1 MMLPLGRR
9 LAVDI
14 GDVRTGVAISD
25 AAGILASPYTTV
37 SGENYLA
44 KIAEIVKNEEVTV
57 VYVGL
62 PLHLSGQE
70 GNAAAK
76 VRAEVSNLKNQLAE
90 TVIVR
95 LLDERLTTKSASSK
109 VISNQGKVNRSNI
122 DQLAAV
128 EILEFA
134 LNSERLNKELAGYE
148 AIS

>member
-37 SGENYLA
+37 SGESYLDQ
-44 KIAEIVKNEEVTV
+44 IAEIVESEEIAVI
-57 VYVGL
+57 YVGL
-62 PLHLSGQE
+62 PLHLSGHE
-70 GNAAAK
+70 GDAAAK
-76 VRAEVSNLKNQLAE
+76 VRAAVNNLKNLLAG
-90 TVIVR
+90 TVVVR

-134 LNSERLNKELAGYE
+134 LNSERMNKELAGYE
-148 AIS
+148 AIT

>member
-14 GDVRTGVAISD
+14 GDARTGVAISD
-25 AAGILASPYTTV
+25 VTGVLASPYATIT
-37 SGENYLA
+37 GEDYLSKLA
-44 KIAEIVKNEEVTV
+44 QIVKSEEVVV

-62 PLHLSGQE
+62 PLHLSGVE
-70 GNAAAK
+70 GAAAAK
-76 VRAEVSNLKNQLAE
+76 VRAEVGKLRSELEDSVSL
-90 TVIVR
+90 R

-109 VISNQGKVNRSNI
+109 LNPNQAKPNRSNI

-134 LNSERLNKELAGYE
+134 LNFERLNKELAGYE
-148 AIS
+148 PIS

>member
-1 MMLPLGRR
+1 MPLGRR

-25 AAGILASPYTTV
+25 AAGILASPYATV
-37 SGENYLA
+37 SGQDYLT
-44 KIAEIVKNEEVTV
+44 KIAEIVNSEGVTV

-70 GNAAAK
+70 GDAAAK
-76 VRAEVSNLKNQLAE
+76 VRVAVSKLKKLLTE
-90 TVIVR
+90 TVIIR

-109 VISNQGKVNRSNI
+109 VISNHSKVNRSNI

-134 LNSERLNKELAGYE
+134 LNSERLTRELAGND
-148 AIS
+148 AVH

>member
-1 MMLPLGRR
+1 MLPLGRR

-25 AAGILASPYTTV
+25 VTGILASPYATIT
-37 SGENYLA
+37 GEDYLSKLA
-44 KIAEIVKNEEVTV
+44 QIVKSEEVVV

-62 PLHLSGQE
+62 PLHLSGAE
-70 GNAAAK
+70 GAAAAK
-76 VRAEVSNLKNQLAE
+76 VRVEVRKLRQELGDSVWL
-90 TVIVR
+90 R

-109 VISNQGKVNRSNI
+109 LTPNQTKPNGSNI

-134 LNSERLNKELAGYE
+134 LNSERLKNELAGYE
-148 AIS
+148 PIG